1 MTQSKDNDTFTIS
14 STEPLV
20 CTSDETITINI
31 GDYTV
36 DTVDIGDI
44 TLTQPTYSM
53 ADSAYTLSS
62 SIDDLVSIDGITFD
76 GVMFEDHMPDPGR
89 IKNMCEKY
97 PALSKAYENFK
108 TIYKMVEQDYKGNY
122 EEDDELP
129 F

>member
-1 MTQSKDNDTFTIS
+1 MTQSKDNDTFTI

-31 GDYTV
+31 GDYTA
-36 DTVDIGDI
+36 DTVDISNI

-53 ADSAYTLSS
+53 ADTAYTLSS

-76 GVMFEDHMPDPGR
+76 RVMFEDHMPDPAR
-89 IKNMCEKY
+89 IKNMCKKY

>member
-1 MTQSKDNDTFTIS
+1 MTQSKDNDTFTI

-31 GDYTV
+31 GDYTA
-36 DTVDIGDI
+36 DTVDISNI

-53 ADSAYTLSS
+53 ADTAYTLSS

-76 GVMFEDHMPDPGR
+76 RVMFEDHMPDPDR

>member
-1 MTQSKDNDTFTIS
+1 MTQSKDNDTFTI

-31 GDYTV
+31 GDYTA
-36 DTVDIGDI
+36 DTVDISNI
-44 TLTQPTYSM
+44 TLSQPTYSM
-53 ADSAYTLSS
+53 ADSAYTLSG

-76 GVMFEDHMPDPGR
+76 RVMFEDHMPDPNR

>member
-1 MTQSKDNDTFTIS
+1 MTQSKDNDTFTI

-36 DTVDIGDI
+36 DTIDTSNI

-76 GVMFEDHMPDPGR
+76 RVMFEDHMPDPDR

>member
-1 MTQSKDNDTFTIS
+1 MTQSKDNDTFTI

-36 DTVDIGDI
+36 DTIDTSNI

-53 ADSAYTLSS
+53 ADSSYTLSS

-76 GVMFEDHMPDPGR
+76 RVMFEDHMPDPDR